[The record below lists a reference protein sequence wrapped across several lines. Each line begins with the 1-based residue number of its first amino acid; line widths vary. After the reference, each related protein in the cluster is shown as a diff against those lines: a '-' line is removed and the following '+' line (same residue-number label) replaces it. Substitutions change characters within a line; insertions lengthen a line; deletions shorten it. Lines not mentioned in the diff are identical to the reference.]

1 MIEFNYQTPVT
12 IKQARKLKAFIE
24 HLILVEKRVPGPM
37 SFVFCTD
44 EYLLSINKQ
53 YLNHHFYTDI
63 ITFDLSSSKN
73 EVSGELYISID
84 RIKENAKN
92 FKTTITN
99 ELHRVMF
106 HGVLHLCGYKDKSP
120 KDIKLM
126 RAKED
131 FYLNQ
136 YSKRST

>member
-1 MIEFNYQTPVT
+1 MIEFNYQTPIS
-12 IKQARKLKAFIE
+12 IKQVRKLKAFIE
-24 HLILVEKRVPGPM
+24 HLILAEKRIPGPL

-63 ITFDLSSSKN
+63 ITFDLSTSKK
-73 EVSGELYISID
+73 VISGELYISID
-84 RIKENAKN
+84 RIKENAKE
-92 FKTTITN
+92 FKTTTTN
-99 ELHRVMF
+99 ELQRVMF

-126 RAKED
+126 RTKED
-131 FYLNQ
+131 QYLKL
-136 YSKRST
+136 YSQRST